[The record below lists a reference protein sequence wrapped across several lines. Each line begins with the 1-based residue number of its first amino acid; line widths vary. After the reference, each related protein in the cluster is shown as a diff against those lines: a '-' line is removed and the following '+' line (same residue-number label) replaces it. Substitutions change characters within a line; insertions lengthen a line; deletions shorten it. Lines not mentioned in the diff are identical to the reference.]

1 MKFKLMCKV
10 SLNYEE
16 YTIVR
21 IYGGTTDRTMT
32 KQSLKECH
40 NMFIT
45 GRITRDMY
53 PIEREQYNMFKVM
66 FEFSNIEE
74 FENKFIEYLI

>member
-1 MKFKLMCKV
+1 
-10 SLNYEE
+10 
-16 YTIVR
+16 
-21 IYGGTTDRTMT
+21 
-32 KQSLKECH
+32 
-40 NMFIT
+40 MFIT

-74 FENKFIEYLI
+74 FENKYMEYLI